1 MILFIV
7 YRQGKIKQ
15 TYLILKGSKSS
26 ENRYLF
32 AHCCIALDK
41 LNEAEQCLL
50 SNQQDSKNNNNEE
63 MIPGGGLGLYLMGFI
78 CRRSN
83 RRELAIDYF
92 KRSLQLDATLWSS
105 IVQLG
110 ELGEIF
116 DPSKLFGINMDT
128 AIRFDN
134 YSLPQPYL

>member
-1 MILFIV
+1 M
-7 YRQGKIKQ
+7 
-15 TYLILKGSKSS
+15 
-26 ENRYLF
+26 F

-50 SNQQDSKNNNNEE
+50 SSNEQDRKNKNDE
-63 MIPGGGLGLYLMGFI
+63 IPGGALGLYLMGFI

-92 KRSLQLDATLWSS
+92 KRSLQLDSTLWSS

-116 DPSKLFGINMDT
+116 DPSKLFGISMDT

-134 YSLPQPYL
+134 YALSPTLFMANFHSNLLFTYYYFYFYYFIFIIVF

>member
-1 MILFIV
+1 
-7 YRQGKIKQ
+7 
-15 TYLILKGSKSS
+15 
-26 ENRYLF
+26 LF

-50 SNQQDSKNNNNEE
+50 SNQQQDSKNNNNE
-63 MIPGGGLGLYLMGFI
+63 IPGGALGLYLIGFI

-92 KRSLQLDATLWSS
+92 KQSLQLDATLWSS

-110 ELGEIF
+110 ELGELF

-128 AIRFDN
+128 AIRFDI
-134 YSLPQPYL
+134 YSFPQPYL